1 MGKTE
6 EQLQEGL
13 SIEDVF
19 PFFEKFR
26 LPLRV
31 FDKFYKL
38 IFKYDPPTRNHHY
51 KAMYCMMADR
61 HIYTLDF
68 NVKELQQKQTDECYK
83 VFASPTYLT
92 PDEPRKSQ
100 AKMINN
106 IDDILGIMR
115 NTTYTKDDKQYI
127 KLIHREDDLVE
138 LLHQFINAGYSPGI
152 SFESGRITGL
162 KIVLKN
168 VLFSIETQQ
177 LIKSAID
184 GVIVIDNEQT
194 YNNMSNA
201 MSTIHSKIFL
211 KTHKSYFT
219 EDDLLILNEYRTKPI
234 VGNIGSN
241 QDNMIE
247 IDISRAYTSQFSQIT
262 KIPIFNE
269 FDNFKPYNNEAI
281 QPYNLY
287 VVTNYNHPLVAQ
299 SHILLY
305 GQFIKPGMYI
315 TYVKQPSF
323 IKHVNY
329 KALVD
334 ELYSTRIS
342 EDDRQDAYIKKLIAN
357 VNIGL
362 LEKSINRKSKGFL
375 FEHLDECQ
383 FYQSQYGGVIHR
395 LDKIEQINNIDDW
408 GLDDGIDTKS
418 TQSIKFQST
427 GKPFYVL
434 VIKDECQMQDGFR
447 CIKELIMQMH
457 NQKMMDA
464 YDTLQ
469 NTNIQIHSVKTDC
482 FTIKAD
488 DLDKTKSSLD
498 FDNGFGSWRLSKTED
513 IIYPYEKIMIKQ
525 CQSFSPIVPTKNDI
539 TITNEWDTNEIC
551 EQFEKHKRV
560 MVRAEYAGCGKSYAC
575 KSMEKRN
582 HKVLFVCPTNKLV
595 QNNRENGI
603 TLNMFFGVGM
613 SEDKNQ
619 RISKFDD
626 KSYDVIVF
634 DEIYFASIR
643 MLAKI
648 RKYVKDNQ
656 DKIIIATGDTNQLE
670 CIDLISDQIEYDQYM
685 DHCINSIFPNSI
697 YLTKNKRLKT
707 DADKIILNRFKADI
721 FNIKKDP
728 IKTIKKYFKVTNEIE
743 TINNIAYKNSTCVSV
758 SAKVREKLKMK
769 EEYEVGEM
777 IVCRKFL
784 KVKKSTLHVNF
795 EYEIDQINGDEITIF
810 DGLETFVTLDRDL
823 LKKYFVHAYCRTC
836 HSFQGSSIDDKIT
849 IFDWRFKFVNRKWI
863 YTAVT
868 RATNLKHVYFY
879 CGKLEQEIDDDE
891 HKSLN
896 KYLELK
902 VANYIKQDL
911 QHGRE
916 ITSNYVTPDWLK
928 KQFGKQC
935 SECGDCLRY
944 DYENNKVNSNV
955 SADRIDCSE
964 CHHIYNIVPLCVT
977 CNQKTSCWK

>member
-1 MGKTE
+1 
-6 EQLQEGL
+6 
-13 SIEDVF
+13 
-19 PFFEKFR
+19 
-26 LPLRV
+26 
-31 FDKFYKL
+31 
-38 IFKYDPPTRNHHY
+38 
-51 KAMYCMMADR
+51 
-61 HIYTLDF
+61 
-68 NVKELQQKQTDECYK
+68 
-83 VFASPTYLT
+83 
-92 PDEPRKSQ
+92 
-100 AKMINN
+100 
-106 IDDILGIMR
+106 
-115 NTTYTKDDKQYI
+115 
-127 KLIHREDDLVE
+127 
-138 LLHQFINAGYSPGI
+138 
-152 SFESGRITGL
+152 
-162 KIVLKN
+162 
-168 VLFSIETQQ
+168 
-177 LIKSAID
+177 
-184 GVIVIDNEQT
+184 
-194 YNNMSNA
+194 
-201 MSTIHSKIFL
+201 
-211 KTHKSYFT
+211 
-219 EDDLLILNEYRTKPI
+219 
-234 VGNIGSN
+234 
-241 QDNMIE
+241 
-247 IDISRAYTSQFSQIT
+247 
-262 KIPIFNE
+262 
-269 FDNFKPYNNEAI
+269 
-281 QPYNLY
+281 
-287 VVTNYNHPLVAQ
+287 
-299 SHILLY
+299 
-305 GQFIKPGMYI
+305 
-315 TYVKQPSF
+315 
-323 IKHVNY
+323 
-329 KALVD
+329 
-334 ELYSTRIS
+334 
-342 EDDRQDAYIKKLIAN
+342 
-357 VNIGL
+357 
-362 LEKSINRKSKGFL
+362 
-375 FEHLDECQ
+375 
-383 FYQSQYGGVIHR
+383 
-395 LDKIEQINNIDDW
+395 
-408 GLDDGIDTKS
+408 
-418 TQSIKFQST
+418 
-427 GKPFYVL
+427 
-434 VIKDECQMQDGFR
+434 
-447 CIKELIMQMH
+447 
-457 NQKMMDA
+457 
-464 YDTLQ
+464 
-469 NTNIQIHSVKTDC
+469 
-482 FTIKAD
+482 
-488 DLDKTKSSLD
+488 
-498 FDNGFGSWRLSKTED
+498 
-513 IIYPYEKIMIKQ
+513 MIKQ
-525 CQSFSPIVPTKNDI
+525 CQSFSPAIPTKKDI

-575 KSMEKRN
+575 KAMENRN

-634 DEIYFASIR
+634 DEIYSASIR

-670 CIDLISDQIEYDQYM
+670 CIDLINDQIEYDQYM

-728 IKTIKKYFKVTNEIE
+728 IKTIKKNYKVTNEIE

-777 IVCRKFL
+777 VVCRKFL
-784 KVKKSTLHVNF
+784 KVKKSKLHVNF

-944 DYENNKVNSNV
+944 DYENNKVNSNL

-964 CHHIYNIVPLCVT
+964 CHHINNIVPLCVT